1 MNLPEADAGM
11 FPGEVH
17 DRQKKIIAPVFF
29 ASRLKVFVPMF
40 QDAASKVLA
49 FRFCLPFG
57 GD

>member
-11 FPGEVH
+11 SLGEVH

-49 FRFCLPFG
+49 FRLCLSFG